1 MYKKNVKHCID
12 ECNKRL
18 YDNPPKNSEDLHAIK
33 FSQLD
38 DQAYSDIK
46 HEMVE
51 FTKKS
56 GSSIN
61 SPAQQN
67 SGPSKFSKT

>member
-38 DQAYSDIK
+38 DQTYNEIK

-51 FTKKS
+51 FCKKT
-56 GSSIN
+56 GPTPVVTN
-61 SPAQQN
+61 PSPSQQY
-67 SGPSKFSKT
+67 SKT